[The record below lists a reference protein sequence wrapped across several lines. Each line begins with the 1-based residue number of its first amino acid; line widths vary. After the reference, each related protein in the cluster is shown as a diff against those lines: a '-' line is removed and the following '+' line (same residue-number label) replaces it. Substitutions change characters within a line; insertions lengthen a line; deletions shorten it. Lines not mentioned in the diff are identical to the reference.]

1 MPKPLNADKTRIAVC
16 SWSLHPTDP
25 NELISK
31 LTATGI
37 NRVQVALDPLRQDPA
52 RWAKAPQIL
61 RENRIDIVSG
71 MFGCVGEDY
80 STLDSI
86 RRTGG
91 LAPDNTWEQNWKNIQ
106 TTAALAH
113 EMGLRLVT
121 FHAGF
126 LPHDQKAPEF
136 VKMVRR
142 LGEVADIF
150 RAANLELGFETGQ
163 ETAPDL
169 IGVLNAVNR
178 PNVGVNF
185 DPANMLLYDKGDP
198 IESLK
203 ALGPWLR
210 QVHIKDAV
218 RTNKPGTW
226 GQEVPAGEGQVD
238 WPAFTAVLRD
248 LKFTGDLV
256 IEREA
261 GEKRIP
267 DIRKAAELVGK
278 LL

>member
-1 MPKPLNADKTRIAVC
+1 MARTLNPAKDRLAVC
-16 SWSLHPTDP
+16 SWSLHPTQP

-31 LTATGI
+31 LEGTGI
-37 NRVQVALDPLRQDPA
+37 NRVQLALDPLRQDPA
-52 RWAKAPQIL
+52 RWAKAPQLL
-61 RENRIDIVSG
+61 RENHIEIVSG

-126 LPHDQKAPEF
+126 LPHDPQAPEF

-142 LGEVADIF
+142 LGETADTF
-150 RAANLELGFETGQ
+150 RAANLALGFETGQ
-163 ETAPDL
+163 ESASDL
-169 IGVLNAVNR
+169 IGVLKAVNR

-218 RTNKPGTW
+218 RTQKPGTW

-238 WPAFTAVLRD
+238 WPAFTAVLCD
-248 LKFTGDLV
+248 LKFAGDLV

-261 GEKRIP
+261 GEKRIA
-267 DIRKAAELVGK
+267 DIRKAAELVWS

>member
-1 MPKPLNADKTRIAVC
+1 MAKLLSAAEDHLAVC
-16 SWSLHPTDP
+16 SWSLHPIDP

-31 LTATGI
+31 LAGTGI
-37 NRVQVALDPLRQDPA
+37 NRVQLALDPLRQDPA
-52 RWAKAPQIL
+52 RWAKAPQLL
-61 RENRIDIVSG
+61 RENHIEIVSG

-106 TTAALAH
+106 TTAALAQ

-126 LPHDQKAPEF
+126 LPHDPKAPEF
-136 VKMVRR
+136 AKMVRR
-142 LGEVADIF
+142 LGEAADIF
-150 RAANLELGFETGQ
+150 HAANLALGFETGQ
-163 ETAPDL
+163 ETASDL
-169 IGVLNAVNR
+169 IGVLTAVNR

-203 ALGPWLR
+203 ALSPWLR
-210 QVHIKDAV
+210 QVHIKDAR
-218 RTNKPGTW
+218 RTAVPGTW
-226 GQEVPAGEGQVD
+226 GQEVPAGDGQVD
-238 WPAFTAVLRD
+238 WPAFTSVLRD
-248 LKFTGDLV
+248 LKFSGDLV

-261 GEKRIP
+261 GEKRIA
-267 DIRKAAELVGK
+267 DIRKAAELIRG

>member
-1 MPKPLNADKTRIAVC
+1 MAKLQSPANNRLAVC

-31 LTATGI
+31 LSGTGI
-37 NRVQVALDPLRQDPA
+37 NRVQLALDPLRVDPA
-52 RWAKAPQIL
+52 RWGKAPQTL
-61 RENRIDIVSG
+61 RDKQIEVVSG

-80 STLDSI
+80 SSLDSI

-91 LAPDNTWEQNWKNIQ
+91 IAPDATWEQNWKNIQ

-113 EMGLRLVT
+113 EMGLKLVT

-126 LPHDQKAPEF
+126 LPHDARAPEF
-136 VKMVRR
+136 TKMIRR
-142 LGEVADIF
+142 LGEVADTF
-150 RAANLELGFETGQ
+150 GAANLALGLETGQ
-163 ETAPDL
+163 ETASDL
-169 IGVLNAVNR
+169 IAVLKALNR

-185 DPANMLLYDKGDP
+185 DPANMLLYDKGEP
-198 IESLK
+198 IESLQ

-210 QVHIKDAV
+210 QVHIKDAT
-218 RTNKPGTW
+218 RTKVPGTW

-238 WPAFTAVLRD
+238 WAAFTGVLRQF
-248 LKFTGDLV
+248 KFTGDLV

-261 GEKRIP
+261 GEKRTA
-267 DIRKAAELVGK
+267 DIRKAAELIGN

>member
-1 MPKPLNADKTRIAVC
+1 MAKLPNEFNGRLAVC
-16 SWSLHPTDP
+16 SWSLHPRDP
-25 NELISK
+25 RDLVSK
-31 LTATGI
+31 LQRTGI
-37 NRVQVALDPLRQDPA
+37 HRVQLALDPLRQNASVWGHTADV
-52 RWAKAPQIL
+52 L
-61 RENRIDIVSG
+61 RQKNVEIVSG

-91 LAPDNTWEQNWKNIQ
+91 IAPDSTWEQNWKNIH
-106 TTAALAH
+106 TTATLAH
-113 EMGLRLVT
+113 TTGLELVT

-126 LPHDQKAPEF
+126 LPHEPKAPEF
-136 VKMVRR
+136 AKMVRR

-150 RAANLELGFETGQ
+150 RDASLALGLETGQ
-163 ETAPDL
+163 ETASDL
-169 IGVLNAVNR
+169 IRVLKTLNR

-185 DPANMLLYDKGDP
+185 DPANMLLYDKGEP
-198 IESLK
+198 IEALQ

-210 QVHIKDAV
+210 QVHIKDAR
-218 RTNKPGTW
+218 RTTVAGTW

-238 WPAFTAVLRD
+238 WPAFTAVLRR

-267 DIRKAAELVGK
+267 DIRKAAELIGN